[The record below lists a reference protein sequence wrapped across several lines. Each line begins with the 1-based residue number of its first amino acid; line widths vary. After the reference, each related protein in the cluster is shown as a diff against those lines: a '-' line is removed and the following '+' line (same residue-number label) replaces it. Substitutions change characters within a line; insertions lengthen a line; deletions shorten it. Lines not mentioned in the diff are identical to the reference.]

1 MAWNLTGQM
10 IEVCSCKMFCPCNF
24 GPAEP
29 DEGWCSAALAFDIK
43 QGSSDGV
50 DLAGCKAAM
59 AADLPG
65 DFFGGNATVR
75 LYLDSAASEEQRRAL
90 EAIFTG
96 KKGGNWEAFASG
108 AVSKWLPAKTAS
120 ISIASG
126 DNPAV
131 SVGDVGKLT
140 LQPVKDD
147 SGKPTRVL
155 NSPLGQLFGES
166 EDIAFSTGSQWSDPD
181 MRAWKAGGSGGITPF
196 NWSA

>member
-10 IEVCSCKMFCPCNF
+10 IEACSCKMLCPCNF

-29 DEGWCSAALAFDIK
+29 DQGWCSAALAFDVQ

-50 DLAGCKAAM
+50 DLAGCKVAL

-65 DFFGGNATVR
+65 DYFTGNATAR
-75 LYLDSAASEEQRRAL
+75 LYLDSAATEEQRGAL

-96 KKGGNWEAFASG
+96 KRGGNWEAFNAA
-108 AVSKWLPAKTAS
+108 AVSKWLSPKTAS
-120 ISIASG
+120 ISVASG

-140 LQPVKDD
+140 LQPVKTQ
-147 SGKPTRVL
+147 SGKPARLL
-155 NSPLGQLFGES
+155 NGPLGELFGES

-181 MRAWKAGGSGGITPF
+181 MRAWKAGGSGGIIQF
-196 NWSA
+196 SWSA